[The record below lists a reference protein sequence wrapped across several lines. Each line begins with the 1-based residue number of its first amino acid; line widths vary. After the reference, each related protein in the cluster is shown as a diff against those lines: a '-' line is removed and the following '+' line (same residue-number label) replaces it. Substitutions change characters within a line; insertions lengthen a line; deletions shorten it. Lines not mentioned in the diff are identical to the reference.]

1 MQAINNY
8 IIFQPIENESKVKSS
23 ILLVD
28 EEKPKSTWG
37 KVISVG
43 NLCKVVTQASTILIP
58 RYADEFDWNDERYL
72 TCKEEDVIA
81 IK

>member
-8 IIFQPIENESKVKSS
+8 IIFQPIQNESKVKPS
-23 ILLVD
+23 IILI
-28 EEKPKSTWG
+28 EEKPKSTFG

-43 NLCKVVTQASTILIP
+43 SLCKVVKQDDLIIIP
-58 RYADEFDWNDERYL
+58 RYADEFDWNNERYL

-81 IK
+81 IKK